1 MRALLWCALVAIWEV
16 TWGQLRYS
24 VLEEMQKGSFVGD
37 VAKDLGLE
45 LSALRNR
52 SVRILSEGRKQYF
65 SLHEKTG
72 HLVTVERIDRERVCE
87 RMQMCLINLE
97 ILVESYMKI
106 FKVEIEITDLNDN
119 APKFHQ
125 DKLQFR
131 ISETAA
137 VGMRFPLEEAQD
149 EDVGLNALQRYELSG
164 DEHFALDVQTGPD
177 GSKNAELVL
186 TKALDREEAA
196 LHELVLTAVDGGNP
210 ARTGTAWIRVV
221 VLDANDNAPVFSQAV
236 YTVHV
241 REDVPIGSRLLT
253 VNATDA
259 DEDTNAEV
267 TYSLRR
273 MPGGASRLFQVNP
286 RTGDIT
292 TAGTLDYEEVSLY
305 ELEVQAKDGGD
316 LLARAKVLV
325 NLMDVN
331 DNVPEIIV
339 TSVVSSVFE
348 DSPSGTIIALLK
360 VKDEDSGAG
369 GKVTM
374 SLPDTLPFRLHKSFE
389 DYYRVETSR
398 ELDREAVSEYN
409 VTVRAT
415 DGGSPA
421 LWSSAVL
428 PLRVLDVNDNAPVF
442 AEARYSARVPENNAK
457 GALVLRVAD
466 SRKSQLG
473 CPGGS
478 CCNTLPA
485 APPPDKGAP
494 LLLPEE
500 PASARGDAHSGD
512 ALLRFSV
519 GGAAFPAD
527 FCEGTLPYSYNLCVA
542 PARAVAECALVP
554 APLPSR
560 AVDDLLSGD
569 APAMLTPGSSCAPA
583 EPSSD
588 LNAVEEAK
596 TEEVLETGNYVSV
609 GLRSPTSVPSKAK
622 WFVKWYPGLDL

>member
-1 MRALLWCALVAIWEV
+1 AGHLVLLAVLLPLCSRAAPER
-16 TWGQLRYS
+16 LRYAIP
-24 VLEEMQKGSFVGD
+24 EEMESGSVVGPL
-37 VAKDLGLE
+37 ARDLGLSPAD
-45 LSALRNR
+45 LPARQLRLVSAARRQL
-52 SVRILSEGRKQYF
+52 KYF
-65 SLHEKTG
+65 SVSADTG
-72 HLVTVERIDRERVCE
+72 HLYVSERLDREEMERVCE

-196 LHELVLTAVDGGNP
+196 LHELVVTAVDGGNP
-210 ARTGTAWIRVV
+210 ARTGTARIRVV

-236 YTVHV
+236 YTVRV

-273 MPGGASRLFQVNP
+273 MPGGASRLFQMNP
-286 RTGDIT
+286 RTGDVT
-292 TAGTLDYEEVSLY
+292 TTGTLDYEEVSLY
-305 ELEVQAKDGGD
+305 ELEVHAKDGGD

-325 NLMDVN
+325 NVMDVN

-339 TSVVSSVFE
+339 TSAVTSVFE
-348 DSPSGTIIALLK
+348 DSPAGTIIALLK

-369 GKVTM
+369 GEVTM
-374 SLPDTLPFRLHKSFE
+374 SLPDTLPFHLHKTFE
-389 DYYRVETSR
+389 DYYSVETSR

-442 AEARYSARVPENNAK
+442 AEARYSARLPENNAK
-457 GALVLRVAD
+457 GALVLRV
-466 SRKSQLG
+466 
-473 CPGGS
+473 
-478 CCNTLPA
+478 
-485 APPPDKGAP
+485 
-494 LLLPEE
+494 
-500 PASARGDAHSGD
+500 
-512 ALLRFSV
+512 
-519 GGAAFPAD
+519 
-527 FCEGTLPYSYNLCVA
+527 
-542 PARAVAECALVP
+542 RAW
-554 APLPSR
+554 
-560 AVDDLLSGD
+560 D
-569 APAMLTPGSSCAPA
+569 
-583 EPSSD
+583 
-588 LNAVEEAK
+588 
-596 TEEVLETGNYVSV
+596 
-609 GLRSPTSVPSKAK
+609 
-622 WFVKWYPGLDL
+622 